1 MLLHTCR
8 LSGCVFRSFCYV
20 LRGPNEGL
28 NPSECG
34 CFCVCGWCKE
44 DRQEVRYNVDRN
56 SSLTRCVCVWDGF
69 MPQSCQT
76 SASSWYPQTFSQS
89 YPVTQGPSRHSVCL
103 RLSSPFPCFSP
114 SLFPSSPSLT
124 HTNREGFR
132 ARQAEADESY
142 IAHITQDQAKRGIS
156 ASERSGTLY
165 HRHSLSAL
173 QNLFLVTF
181 HCRVTSTRRTT
192 AHVKP
197 ARGGCGISCWI
208 SRKHH
213 CY

>member
-76 SASSWYPQTFSQS
+76 SASSWYPQTFFSIIPC
-89 YPVTQGPSRHSVCL
+89 YARTF
-103 RLSSPFPCFSP
+103 SSLGMRALVITFSM
-114 SLFPSSPSLT
+114 LFPFTFPQFT
-124 HTNREGFR
+124 F
-132 ARQAEADESY
+132 SY
-142 IAHITQDQAKRGIS
+142 AYQS
-156 ASERSGTLY
+156 
-165 HRHSLSAL
+165 
-173 QNLFLVTF
+173 
-181 HCRVTSTRRTT
+181 
-192 AHVKP
+192 
-197 ARGGCGISCWI
+197 
-208 SRKHH
+208 
-213 CY
+213 

>member
-1 MLLHTCR
+1 MCGMVSCPRVVR
-8 LSGCVFRSFCYV
+8 LQHHHGIPK
-20 LRGPNEGL
+20 L
-28 NPSECG
+28 
-34 CFCVCGWCKE
+34 
-44 DRQEVRYNVDRN
+44 
-56 SSLTRCVCVWDGF
+56 
-69 MPQSCQT
+69 
-76 SASSWYPQTFSQS
+76 FSQS
-89 YPVTQGPSRHSVCL
+89 YPVTQGPSRHSVCV

-132 ARQAEADESY
+132 AR
-142 IAHITQDQAKRGIS
+142 QAKRGIS